1 MKKFLLVLLALPMSL
16 LAQDASA
23 PPPEQSFYQ
32 TLVMIAI
39 ALMFFYFILWRP
51 EQKRRK
57 ALEEQRSTLKQGDR
71 VQAMGIIGKVVRIK
85 DSTVILKMVD
95 GTQIEF
101 VKDAIS
107 SILPDSED
115 KDDKS
120 VSKKGTE

>member
-1 MKKFLLVLLALPMSL
+1 MKKWLLVLLALPMSL
-16 LAQDASA
+16 LAQDSSA
-23 PPPEQSFYQ
+23 LPPEQSFYQ

-57 ALEEQRSTLKQGDR
+57 ALEVQRSTLKQGDR
-71 VQAMGIIGKVVRIK
+71 VQAMGIIGKVLRIK

-115 KDDKS
+115 KDDK
-120 VSKKGTE
+120 VAAKKGSE